1 MGGNERREDRE
12 LERLPEGRQEGGWK
26 GGQGEEEDE
35 GTGMM
40 FTDTQ
45 GQTDGGEMISSISF
59 RGGAGKGG
67 LMRIDLPFFSGVHGG
82 IERSVGMF

>member
-1 MGGNERREDRE
+1 
-12 LERLPEGRQEGGWK
+12 
-26 GGQGEEEDE
+26 
-35 GTGMM
+35 MM
-40 FTDTQ
+40 STDTQ

-59 RGGAGKGG
+59 RGGARKGG